1 MKTPYEILMEA
12 PPGQSATIS
21 FDLIKNEWDECKQH
35 YPVVNSSGGA
45 SANSLIMAAILA
57 KSVDMRRLLLRSTGE
72 REDFVAI
79 ISAAQRRLTEMTSAN
94 PPAAAMYQG
103 VSQTIIIPI

>member
-1 MKTPYEILMEA
+1 
-12 PPGQSATIS
+12 
-21 FDLIKNEWDECKQH
+21 
-35 YPVVNSSGGA
+35 
-45 SANSLIMAAILA
+45 
-57 KSVDMRRLLLRSTGE
+57 LLLRSTGE